1 MKPSISI
8 HKKSILKK
16 KKTYSGLIFSL
27 LSGIMKALGGSWAL
41 RMIAQEE
48 KGHLL
53 IMGGFLP
60 GVVAM

>member
-1 MKPSISI
+1 
-8 HKKSILKK
+8 
-16 KKTYSGLIFSL
+16 
-27 LSGIMKALGGSWAL
+27 MKALGGSWAL

-53 IMGGFLP
+53 IMGGFST

>member
-1 MKPSISI
+1 MK
-8 HKKSILKK
+8 
-16 KKTYSGLIFSL
+16 G
-27 LSGIMKALGGSWAL
+27 LGGLWAL

-53 IMGGFLP
+53 IMGGFSP